1 MATSSASPN
10 ASKKTVKDF
19 KFIKEIGKG
28 SYSTVRGRKICKI
41 FNFSNM
47 I

>member
-1 MATSSASPN
+1 MATSSAS
-10 ASKKTVKDF
+10 SKKTVKDF

-28 SYSTVRGRKICKI
+28 SYSTVRRRKICKI
-41 FNFSNM
+41 CNFSNM